1 MFFDVPR
8 RLDGKGIIKA
18 YQVFCI
24 GGVWTS
30 GQEQG
35 DYEGGGFRV
44 PPITGWEP
52 DEGGVELHILCDD
65 LGIDLWVLLVFQPWL
80 VRCIELGVDELRGL
94 MLKPRDARWFQEFLR
109 LIAYRKGV
117 GDVLAEDLRRAVD
130 SMRDMLPKEL
140 IEFAEVL
147 EFAYGF
153 PAHREGRIW
162 DPESLPFW
170 LVSALMYA
178 TESRDPTICTHASFL
193 QLAELYLDDKEIFL
207 RKLRPVAVRL
217 WGSEKVFEPSLEDKI
232 GLTIWCQHRH
242 VMLDCLPLCDFTFPP
257 SA

>member
-1 MFFDVPR
+1 MPAV
-8 RLDGKGIIKA
+8 A
-18 YQVFCI
+18 CI
-24 GGVWTS
+24 GPAGDNLVRFAAISHPPENAS
-30 GQEQG
+30 GHSG
-35 DYEGGGFRV
+35 FRAVMGAKRLKVVAVKGGGGVKIADPEEFVKVCKYAMRMAF
-44 PPITGWEP
+44 TGT
-52 DEGGVELHILCDD
+52 
-65 LGIDLWVLLVFQPWL
+65 
-80 VRCIELGVDELRGL
+80 VDA
-94 MLKPRDARWFQEFLR
+94 MLKTD
-109 LIAYRKGV
+109 YRHPIPSSRPVCSQSCSVNCG
-117 GDVLAEDLRRAVD
+117 
-130 SMRDMLPKEL
+130 
-140 IEFAEVL
+140 I
-147 EFAYGF
+147 
-153 PAHREGRIW
+153 GRIW
-162 DPESLPFW
+162 DPEPLPFW